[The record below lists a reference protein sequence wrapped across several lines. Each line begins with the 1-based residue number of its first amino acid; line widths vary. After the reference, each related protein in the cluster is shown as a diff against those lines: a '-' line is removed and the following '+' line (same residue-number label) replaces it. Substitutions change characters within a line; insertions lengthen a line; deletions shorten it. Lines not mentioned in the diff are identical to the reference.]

1 MELLVITRIDT
12 KNQDRSTV
20 VAKTP
25 LRLMQVIARTYC
37 KVAKGDKCKR
47 NCRRCQFEPT
57 SQYFNL
63 AKFTFCKMLEQET
76 PAERQEREQIAQE
89 LKNLLLK
96 DVAALKGKNDKEPEN
111 AKSSN

>member
-12 KNQDRSTV
+12 KNPDRSTV

-25 LRLMQVIARTYC
+25 LRLVQVIARTYC

-63 AKFTFCKMLEQET
+63 AKFTLWKMLEQET
-76 PAERQEREQIAQE
+76 PAERKEREQIAKE
-89 LKNLLLK
+89 LKGLLLK
-96 DVAALKGKNDKEPEN
+96 DAVIHKNKEV
-111 AKSSN
+111 K